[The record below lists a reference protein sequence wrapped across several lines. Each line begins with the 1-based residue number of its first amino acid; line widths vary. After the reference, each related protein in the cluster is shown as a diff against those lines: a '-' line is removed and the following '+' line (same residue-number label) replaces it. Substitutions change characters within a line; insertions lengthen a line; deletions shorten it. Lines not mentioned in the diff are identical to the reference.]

1 MDTPLVIGDSDSE
14 DYAPKRKVTTVAT
27 VNVTALQH
35 PPEKNKPC
43 SRKQLKL
50 RQEAVEPVVAAG
62 SVQEVEEESDGTTAL
77 QSVQAQ
83 GQRKKRGPKNS
94 TLNHWSE
101 PKATVARGS
110 KPCWLF
116 KCQYCDQ

>member
-14 DYAPKRKVTTVAT
+14 DYAPKRKVTSVAT
-27 VNVTALQH
+27 VNVTALQR

-50 RQEAVEPVVAAG
+50 HQEAVKPVVAAE

-83 GQRKKRGPKNS
+83 EQRKKRGPKNG
-94 TLNHWSE
+94 TLNHWSK
-101 PKATVARGS
+101 PKATVDRGS

-116 KCQYCDQ
+116 KSQYCDQ

>member
-27 VNVTALQH
+27 VNVTALQR

-50 RQEAVEPVVAAG
+50 RQEAVKPVVAAE

-77 QSVQAQ
+77 QSVQVQ
-83 GQRKKRGPKNS
+83 EQ
-94 TLNHWSE
+94 
-101 PKATVARGS
+101 
-110 KPCWLF
+110 
-116 KCQYCDQ
+116 